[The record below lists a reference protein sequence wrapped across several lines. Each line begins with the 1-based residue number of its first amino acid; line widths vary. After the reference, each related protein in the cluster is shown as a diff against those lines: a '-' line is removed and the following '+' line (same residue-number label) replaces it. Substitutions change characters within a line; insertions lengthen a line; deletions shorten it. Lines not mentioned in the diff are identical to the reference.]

1 MPAQPLVRQLT
12 LVAVVPGDFHRLALR
27 VAGDRHRRDA
37 FEGLFAAH
45 RGGIYRA
52 LPSAKLSARMND
64 FYKKVEDIIKQGET
78 VAVAT
83 IVNARGSVPREVGAK
98 MLIRRSGEFDGTVG
112 GGCGEADVFRAAVDV
127 IETKQPQMVH
137 VDLTDEIAMR
147 TEAVCGGHMDIF
159 VEPWFLPEK

>member
-1 MPAQPLVRQLT
+1 
-12 LVAVVPGDFHRLALR
+12 
-27 VAGDRHRRDA
+27 
-37 FEGLFAAH
+37 
-45 RGGIYRA
+45 
-52 LPSAKLSARMND
+52 MND
-64 FYKKVEDIIKQGET
+64 FYKKVEDLMQRGET

-83 IVNARGSVPREVGAK
+83 IVNVRGSVPREVGAK

-127 IETKQPQMVH
+127 IEMRTPQMVH

-159 VEPWFLPEK
+159 VEPWYLPQNKS

>member
-1 MPAQPLVRQLT
+1 MVI
-12 LVAVVPGDFHRLALR
+12 G
-27 VAGDRHRRDA
+27 
-37 FEGLFAAH
+37 
-45 RGGIYRA
+45 
-52 LPSAKLSARMND
+52 MND

-83 IVNARGSVPREVGAK
+83 IVTATGSVPREVGAK

-112 GGCGEADVFRAAVDV
+112 GGCGEAEVFRTAVDV

-159 VEPWFLPEK
+159 VEPWFASKH